1 MSKLELVFVP
11 TPAVSHLISVCK
23 FAEKLVNRDERLCAT
38 FLIIRPPPPFDASVD
53 AYIKQKSSDSQGSRI
68 RYITLAKAKPPPS
81 DEIGKSIDRYISLY
95 LANCRPLVKEA
106 IISNKRPDS
115 KIIGLV
121 FDMLCSSMID
131 VANELGFPSYLFLVQ
146 SAGFLGFTFYMSIWR
161 DQVGRE
167 FNQSDADVKIP
178 IFSHPVPS
186 KVLPSFAFIKEGYDT
201 FCNHAARYKE
211 TKGILINTVAEFE
224 SHAVNSLA
232 SDPEL
237 PPVYT
242 VGLLLDAENQKP
254 STQAAGSRPDLEN
267 QKGKGNSTSE
277 DEEIIKWLDQQP
289 TASVLFLCFGTL
301 GVFQPPQLVEMA
313 IALERSGVRFVWS
326 MRLPANAETTK
337 LKEIL
342 PEGFLERT
350 KNSGVVCGWAPQTDI
365 LAHKATGAFV
375 SHCGWNSIVESI
387 WYGVPIVTWPLYA
400 EQQINAFQLVRDL
413 EVAVELTLDYRMQQ
427 SGQPE
432 IVKAEVMEKA
442 IRCIMDSENPQRKRA
457 KDMGEICRKA
467 LMEGGSSFISLERF
481 VETILDS

>member
-254 STQAAGSRPDLEN
+254 STQAAGSH
-267 QKGKGNSTSE
+267 
-277 DEEIIKWLDQQP
+277 EEIIKWLDQQP